1 MSRDMTIQDLLRSLT
16 PQIHQRQAVS
26 DPTPLSLTTE
36 DATAE
41 TKTAEPKVQ
50 KRCGSSCCKKKLM
63 FADLECS
70 KCKTRFCGEHRLP
83 EAHTCPH
90 DFRKEGQMLLAKQ
103 NPRVVH
109 DKIDQI

>member
-16 PQIHQRQAVS
+16 PQIHQKQAAS
-26 DPTPLSLTTE
+26 DPTPLSLAATE
-36 DATAE
+36 ASAI
-41 TKTAEPKVQ
+41 AEPKTAVQ

-109 DKIDQI
+109 DKIDHI

>member
-16 PQIHQRQAVS
+16 PQIHQKQAAS
-26 DPTPLSLTTE
+26 DPTPLTLSE
-36 DATAE
+36 ASAE
-41 TKTAEPKVQ
+41 TTAEPKTAVQ

-109 DKIDQI
+109 DKIDHI

>member
-16 PQIHQRQAVS
+16 PQIHQKQAAS
-26 DPTPLSLTTE
+26 DPTPLTLSE
-36 DATAE
+36 ASEA
-41 TKTAEPKVQ
+41 TAEPKTAVQ

-109 DKIDQI
+109 DKIDHI